1 MFILED
7 YYMIIGL
14 PKEIK
19 NNEYRVGLT
28 PGAVSEY
35 VHLGNTVYVEKGA
48 GLGAGFED
56 SEYMENGAIILE
68 RADDVW
74 AKSEMI
80 VKVKEPLA
88 SEYKF
93 FREGLL
99 IYTYF
104 HLAADKELTEALLE
118 KKTNAMAYETILGPK
133 GEGLPC
139 LYCMS
144 EIAGRMA
151 TLEGAK
157 YLEKTYG
164 GRGIMLGAVPGCEKA
179 DVVIIGAGN
188 AGINACRMA
197 VGMGARVTVL
207 DINHQR
213 LCYLDEVFGTQI
225 TTLYSSRS
233 NLLMALKKADLVIG
247 CVMLAPGREC
257 QKLIRRE
264 DLKIMKKGAVL
275 VDIVIDQ
282 GGCFETSHPTT
293 HDDPVFEVDGILHYC
308 VANIPGSV
316 PRTATEALVNSTLR
330 YGLHI
335 SQFGLEAACKADPCL
350 MNGLNTYG
358 GMLTFSAVA
367 DALNL
372 PYTDPHSLF

>member
-1 MFILED
+1 MV
-7 YYMIIGL
+7 IGL

-19 NNEYRVGLT
+19 NNEFRVGLT
-28 PGAVSEY
+28 PGAVGEY
-35 VHLGNTVYVEKGA
+35 VNAGNTVYVEKGA

-56 SEYMENGAIILE
+56 KEYEENGAVLLDTPE
-68 RADDVW
+68 EVW

-80 VKVKEPLA
+80 VKVKEPLE
-88 SEYKF
+88 SEYKY

-99 IYTYF
+99 IFTYF
-104 HLAADKELTEALLE
+104 HLAADRELTEALL
-118 KKTNAMAYETILGPK
+118 KSKATAMAYETILGPGGK
-133 GEGLPC
+133 GLPC

-144 EIAGRMA
+144 EIAGRTA
-151 TLEGAK
+151 VLEGAK

-164 GRGIMLGAVPGCEKA
+164 GRGVMLGAVPGCEKA

-213 LCYLDEVFGTQI
+213 LAYLDEVFASQI
-225 TTLYSSRS
+225 TTLYSSRA
-233 NLLMALKKADLVIG
+233 NLLACLKKADLVIG

-257 QKLIRRE
+257 QKLVRRD
-264 DLKIMKKGAVL
+264 DLKLMKKGAVL

-293 HDDPVFEVDGILHYC
+293 HDDPVYEVDGVLHYC
-308 VANIPGSV
+308 VANIPGAV
-316 PRTATEALVNSTLR
+316 PRTSTEALVNATLP
-330 YGLHI
+330 YGLRMARL
-335 SQFGLEAACKADPCL
+335 GLKQACKDDFCL
-350 MNGLNTYG
+350 LSGLNTYDG
-358 GMLTFSAVA
+358 KCTFAAVA
-367 DALNL
+367 EALDL
-372 PYTDPHSLF
+372 PLTDPAKALGI

>member
-1 MFILED
+1 
-7 YYMIIGL
+7 MIVGL

-19 NNEYRVGLT
+19 NNEFRVGLT
-28 PGAVSEY
+28 PDAVGEY
-35 VHLGNTVYVEKGA
+35 VRAGNTVYVEKGA

-56 SEYMENGAIILE
+56 AEYEAAGGKLLD
-68 RADDVW
+68 RAEDVW
-74 AKSEMI
+74 AKADMI
-80 VKVKEPLA
+80 VKVKEPLE
-88 SEYKF
+88 SEYKY
-93 FREGLL
+93 FREGLI

-104 HLAADKELTEALLE
+104 HLAADKALTEALL
-118 KKTNAMAYETILGPK
+118 KSRTTAMAYETILGPGGK
-133 GEGLPC
+133 GLPC

-151 TLEGAK
+151 VLEGAK

-164 GRGIMLGAVPGCEKA
+164 GRGVMLGAVPGCDKA

-197 VGMGARVTVL
+197 VGLGARVTVL

-213 LCYLDEVFGTQI
+213 LAYLDEVFGTQI
-225 TTLYSSRS
+225 TTLYSSRA

-257 QKLIRRE
+257 QKLVLRE
-264 DLKIMKKGAVL
+264 DLKLMKKGAVM

-293 HDDPVFEVDGILHYC
+293 HADPVYEVDGIMHYC

-316 PRTATEALVNSTLR
+316 PRTSTEALVNSTLAHGVQITR
-330 YGLHI
+330 L
-335 SQFGLEAACKADPCL
+335 GLEKACLADPCL
-350 MNGLNTYG
+350 MSGLNTYKG
-358 GMLTFSAVA
+358 KLTFQAVA
-367 DALNL
+367 EALDI
-372 PYTDPHSLF
+372 PYADPAALMK

>member
-1 MFILED
+1 MV
-7 YYMIIGL
+7 IGL

-19 NNEYRVGLT
+19 NNEFRVGLT
-28 PGAVSEY
+28 PGAVGEY
-35 VHLGNTVYVEKGA
+35 VNAGNTVYVEKGA
-48 GLGAGFED
+48 GLGSGFED
-56 SEYMENGAIILE
+56 AEYVENGGIILE
-68 RADDVW
+68 TADEVW
-74 AKSEMI
+74 TKSEMI
-80 VKVKEPLA
+80 VKVKEPLE
-88 SEYKF
+88 SEYKY

-104 HLAADKELTEALLE
+104 HLAADRELTEALLE
-118 KKTNAMAYETILGPK
+118 KKTTAMAYETILGPGGK
-133 GEGLPC
+133 GLPC

-151 TLEGAK
+151 VLEGAK

-164 GRGIMLGAVPGCEKA
+164 GRGVMLGAVPGCDKA

-197 VGMGARVTVL
+197 VGMGARVTIL

-213 LCYLDEVFGTQI
+213 LAYLDEVFGSQI
-225 TTLYSSRS
+225 TTLYSSRA
-233 NLLMALKKADLVIG
+233 NLLGALRKADLVIG

-257 QKLIRRE
+257 QKLVRRD
-264 DLKIMKKGAVL
+264 DLKLMKKGSVL

-293 HDDPVFEVDGILHYC
+293 HDDPVYEVDGVLHYC

-316 PRTATEALVNSTLR
+316 PRTSTEALVNSTLR
-330 YGLHI
+330 YGLQI
-335 SQFGLEAACKADPCL
+335 TKLGLEGACKADPCL
-350 MNGLNTYG
+350 MSGVNTYKG
-358 GMLTFSAVA
+358 ALTFKAVA
-367 DALNL
+367 EALEI
-372 PYTDPHSLF
+372 PFVDPASLM